1 MSIVIACCP
10 KPTSAARC
18 MTAQQ
23 RLDLALDCLDERRCV
38 CRVAEER
45 HVSRKFVYQQRHV
58 ALDALQQAFA
68 PPASDDPDVLFHLP
82 VTRCWLRQFVLVATL
97 VGHSSLRGA
106 QEMLDCLL
114 DLPVSLG
121 WVHSVVKDAI
131 DKAKPIND
139 QQQDLSRVEFAAL
152 DEIFQSGSPVL
163 AVIDVFS
170 TYCCSLSLEDH
181 RDADAWG
188 VRLLELRDKGFA
200 PKATIADFGS
210 GLRAGAKQALP
221 DVPCRADVFH
231 PLRDFQALST
241 WLDNRAYD
249 ALSCHEGLS
258 YKRKRYER
266 RHGWKSRSLAMK
278 ALAAGREAQRA
289 IELAD
294 EVRTLL
300 GWWQKDVVAV
310 AGDGYATRRTL
321 HEWIVDELRQRESR
335 CRSIKAVRTLLQ
347 NHTDELLAFAE
358 QLDAELAALAARFE
372 VSAALVREALAVQ
385 QMDEA
390 RATRWQREEQLWR
403 QLGGK
408 YAGLRAEVE
417 RAAGSVVRASS
428 VIENYNS
435 RLRNYFFLRKEVAG
449 GYLDL
454 LRFFLN
460 HRRFMRS
467 EHASRVG
474 KSPAELL
481 SGQAHAHWLQLL
493 GYQRFS
499 QDQAA

>member
-1 MSIVIACCP
+1 MTIVTAPSP
-10 KPTSAARC
+10 KPTCAAQA

-23 RLDLALDCLDERRCV
+23 RIDLALRSLDERCCV
-38 CRVAEER
+38 SRLAQQ
-45 HVSRKFVYQQRHV
+45 HLVSRKFVYQQQHK
-58 ALDALQQAFA
+58 AQDALQQAFDLHSPHDA
-68 PPASDDPDVLFHLP
+68 PEVLFRLP
-82 VTRCWLRQFVLVATL
+82 VTRHWLRQFVLVAIL
-97 VGHSSLRGA
+97 VGHSSLRGC
-106 QEMLDCLL
+106 QEMLDCLF
-114 DLPVSLG
+114 DLPASLG
-121 WVHSVVKDAI
+121 WVHAVVKDAVA
-131 DKAKPIND
+131 KAVCLNESA
-139 QQQDLSRVEFAAL
+139 DLSPVEIAAL

-163 AVIDVFS
+163 AVLDVFS

-181 RDADAWG
+181 RDGDVWG
-188 VRLLELRDKGFA
+188 IRLLELRDKGFA
-200 PKATIADFGS
+200 PSATIADFGS

-241 WLDNRAYD
+241 WLDNRALE
-249 ALSCHEGLS
+249 ALACHEDLS
-258 YKRKRYER
+258 HKRKRYER

-278 ALAAGREAQRA
+278 ALAAGREAQKA

-310 AGDGYATRRTL
+310 AGYEYATRRVL
-321 HEWIVDELRQRESR
+321 HEWIVDELQQRESR

-358 QLDAELAALAARFE
+358 RLDAELAALAARFE

-390 RATRWQREEQLWR
+390 RATRWQREAELWR

-408 YAGLRAEVE
+408 YAGLRVEVE
-417 RAAGSVVRASS
+417 RVAGDVVRASS

-435 RLRNYFFLRKEVAG
+435 RLRNYFFLRKEVG
-449 GYLDL
+449 SGYLDL

-481 SGQAHAHWLQLL
+481 SGQAHAHWLELL